1 MVKNAGGKVVGS
13 ISSKLSVL
21 IAGENAG
28 SKLAKAQTLGVEI
41 WDEDL
46 LNHKLNSSEEQITD
60 EQSEKESANAQSAL
74 TDF

>member
-46 LNHKLNSSEEQITD
+46 LNQKLNSGEKQITD
-60 EQSEKESANAQSAL
+60 EQSEEKSANAQRTL

>member
-1 MVKNAGGKVVGS
+1 MLEGKLLAQYLQ
-13 ISSKLSVL
+13 KLSVL

-46 LNHKLNSSEEQITD
+46 LNQKLNSGEKQITD
-60 EQSEKESANAQSAL
+60 EQSEEKSANGQRTL

>member
-1 MVKNAGGKVVGS
+1 M
-13 ISSKLSVL
+13 LFR
-21 IAGENAG
+21 

-46 LNHKLNSSEEQITD
+46 LNQKLNSGEKQITD
-60 EQSEKESANAQSAL
+60 EQSEEKSVNAQRTL

>member
-46 LNHKLNSSEEQITD
+46 LNQKLNSGEKQITD
-60 EQSEKESANAQSAL
+60 EQSKEKSANSQRTL